1 MEIQELLH
9 IFMKQV
15 KSTGYLE
22 WFAVSFGV
30 AEVLLAKRNKIL
42 LYPAGIV
49 SIVLAL
55 YLKLTSK
62 LYAESLLSMYYLV
75 MSVYGWMIWSQRKR
89 NKQEA
94 LPVSWTTKRELQ
106 IALTISIG
114 GYFVLYGFLVQFTNS
129 DVPIL
134 DAFVS
139 STAWAGMWLLARRK
153 IENWIFLNVSN
164 IVAIPLMW
172 HKDFVMFAL
181 LTMFF
186 FVAAIFGYIDWKK
199 IYKSQQLKQLNS

>member
-1 MEIQELLH
+1 MEIQEMLRL
-9 IFMKQV
+9 FVEQV
-15 KSTGYLE
+15 KATTYLE

-30 AEVLLAKRNKIL
+30 TEVLLARRNNIW
-42 LYPAGIV
+42 LYPAGIIGILL
-49 SIVLAL
+49 SL
-55 YLKLTSK
+55 YLKLNAR

-75 MSVYGWMIWSQRKR
+75 MSVYGWIIWSKR
-89 NKQEA
+89 LAKNEA
-94 LPVSWTTKRELQ
+94 VTVSWTTRKELQ
-106 IALTISIG
+106 IAFAIAIG
-114 GYFVLYGFLVQFTNS
+114 GYFVLYFALVNFTNS

-172 HKDFVMFAL
+172 HKNFVMFAL
-181 LTMFF
+181 LTLFLF
-186 FVAAIFGYIDWKK
+186 IVAIFGYFDWKK
-199 IYKSQQLKQLNS
+199 IYKKQLAVSS